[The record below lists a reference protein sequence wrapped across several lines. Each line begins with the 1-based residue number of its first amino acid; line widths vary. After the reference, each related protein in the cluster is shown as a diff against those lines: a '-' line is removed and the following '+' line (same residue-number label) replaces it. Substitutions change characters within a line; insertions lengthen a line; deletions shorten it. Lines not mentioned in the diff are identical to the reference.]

1 MEENLE
7 DIATGGKLNAS
18 LPGCR
23 ITEDAKHDMITMKET
38 FWGSYKSHVSSCY
51 AKTIFET
58 TSSIV
63 LHILIYFNVRNIHL
77 KIFPFC
83 GKLSPSFKWN
93 FIKFEN
99 IVLT

>member
-58 TSSIV
+58 TSNNTIRYIINLIDTKKECIIILSKINSIIINAV
-63 LHILIYFNVRNIHL
+63 YT
-77 KIFPFC
+77 
-83 GKLSPSFKWN
+83 S
-93 FIKFEN
+93 
-99 IVLT
+99 